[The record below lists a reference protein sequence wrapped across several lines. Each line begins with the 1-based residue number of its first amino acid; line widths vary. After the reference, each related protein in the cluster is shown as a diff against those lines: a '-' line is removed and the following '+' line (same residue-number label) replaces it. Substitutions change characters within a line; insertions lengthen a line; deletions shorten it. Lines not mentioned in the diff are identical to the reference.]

1 MQEVAENDYNLNIPR
16 YVDTFEEEE
25 PIDIK
30 AVMAEIK
37 ELEAKRAELD
47 KEIEVYLKELGLV
60 VRMMVG
66 TNIGVHATCTLPWA
80 IRLIGN
86 SKES

>member
-1 MQEVAENDYNLNIPR
+1 MPAKSLKRSRPKTNSENDYNLNIPR

-47 KEIEVYLKELGLV
+47 KEIEGYLKELGLV
-60 VRMMVG
+60 
-66 TNIGVHATCTLPWA
+66 
-80 IRLIGN
+80 
-86 SKES
+86 E